1 MGGASGDGRKGGVGG
16 LAKEGGGGG
25 LGKEREEA
33 GQEEG
38 GQISQVRNE
47 EQRRESFCHNQRK
60 SLEERSGRQGGG
72 GVADFSRPSGFL
84 AMPSAP
90 SAQVPL

>member
-1 MGGASGDGRKGGVGG
+1 MGGGSRDGMRGGLGG
-16 LAKEGGGGG
+16 LAKEGLGG
-25 LGKEREEA
+25 LGKEA
-33 GQEEG
+33 GQEGG
-38 GQISQVRNE
+38 GQLSQVRSE
-47 EQRRESFCHNQRK
+47 EQSRESFGHNQRK
-60 SLEERSGRQGGG
+60 SLEERSDRQGGG